1 MTSTAPMLPRSAVGR
16 ALSAAPASVTSRVLA
31 GLIDVAVYALVW
43 VALVAAARAGG
54 MGGTPTAVAL
64 ALVVLLPR
72 EIVLARSGWSVGGR
86 LLKVRVIDADT
97 GRAPMTRLF
106 VHADLLLIT
115 LLPTLGLGALLL
127 MRAAAKDPHGQ
138 GWHDRLA
145 GVRVITTAGP
155 TPQAEAPWRARSSQ
169 PEEGPSPGPGV
180 TPPPGTTP
188 PGSASPSGPVAPRTG
203 AAPADELFP
212 DNRFAFSPEEVRRDI
227 AHTFDTT
234 SVSGAQPESSPQA
247 IIDSVPWSAVPTYLD
262 SPTADEPDVTR
273 FPTWAATS
281 PEPMRSAGSP
291 VSGQVPAQAPI
302 QGPPSSPGAAGT
314 PAPAPSTSTIPVPVT
329 PTSKRLVE
337 LGTGA
342 TPADAP
348 TTLPPASP
356 MRSRR
361 TARLR
366 IRLVP
371 VIGGDP
377 IPLIGPTVMGRD
389 PQNISDYPDAE
400 RVSLPDATR
409 SISKTHAAVAP
420 VPGGV
425 WVTDLH
431 STNGTRVEHKDRIE
445 AAVPGVPSPAPTGS
459 IVVLGRA
466 AYRVEA

>member
-1 MTSTAPMLPRSAVGR
+1 MTSTAPLQPGSAVGR
-16 ALSAAPASVTSRVLA
+16 ALSAAPASITHRVLA
-31 GLIDVAVYALVW
+31 GVIDLAVYALLW
-43 VALVAAARAGG
+43 GALFAVARVAG
-54 MGGTPTAVAL
+54 MGGVLGAAAA

-72 EIVLARSGWSVGGR
+72 ELVLARTGWSLGGR
-86 LLKVRVIDADT
+86 LLKVRLIDADT

-106 VHADLLLIT
+106 IHADLLLIT
-115 LLPTLGLGALLL
+115 LLPTLGLGAVLL

-145 GVRVITTAGP
+145 GMRAITTAGP
-155 TPQAEAPWRARSSQ
+155 TLPADSPWRARSEA
-169 PEEGPSPGPGV
+169 PETATPRSPEVGAASAAG
-180 TPPPGTTP
+180 PPPAEG
-188 PGSASPSGPVAPRTG
+188 
-203 AAPADELFP
+203 LFP
-212 DNRFAFSPEEVRRDI
+212 DDRFAFSPDEVRPDI
-227 AHTFDTT
+227 AHTFDTAA
-234 SVSGAQPESSPQA
+234 VSGAQPQASPQA
-247 IIDSVPWSAVPTYLD
+247 IIDSVPWSAVPTHLD

-281 PEPMRSAGSP
+281 PGPVRSAVSP
-291 VSGQVPAQAPI
+291 VSGQVPTQ
-302 QGPPSSPGAAGT
+302 PSSAPPRPPGSPAHAAPT
-314 PAPAPSTSTIPVPVT
+314 TSTIPVPVT

-337 LGTGA
+337 LSTGA
-342 TPADAP
+342 TPADSV
-348 TTLPPASP
+348 TTLPPAP
-356 MRSRR
+356 AMRSRR

-377 IPLIGPTVMGRD
+377 VPLTGPTVVGRD
-389 PQNISDYPDAE
+389 PQNISDYPDAD

-431 STNGTRVEHKDRIE
+431 STNGTRVEQKERID
-445 AAVPGVPSPAPTGS
+445 AAVPGVPCPAPAGS
-459 IVVLGRA
+459 VVVLGRA